1 MLWKLY
7 KDHLQ
12 VNAMQ
17 IIDEQKKIIKN
28 RILKTIL
35 RGFSR
40 KEKAITWYIRKYI
53 KLNDKDNTKQEKSF
67 IFIEI
72 PQQKQ

>member
-40 KEKAITWYIRKYI
+40 KEKALTWYTRKYI